1 MTSRLASPTGRNI
14 RSKLVRQFG
23 DQVVFL
29 HDRIGY
35 IDNFLSPDDVS
46 FVTGELQFAY
56 WRPSPTYQA
65 QPDGT
70 ARDVVNSFRTSDSA
84 YYHWFTPKL
93 LAFLANLDERVSTL
107 FKFDRECLE
116 PWQAT
121 RYKPGGSFEFH
132 RDSGYWNDHPAG
144 DRITTFLLHLVAAE
158 VGGATSFRALGF
170 DVPAVPG
177 RLVFWLN
184 LHDDTGLADHR
195 MIHSGAPVKKGI
207 KLTLASWQRQRPF
220 PRDLADRAALTS
232 QMLSKGEANHA
243 D

>member
-1 MTSRLASPTGRNI
+1 MHSNLI
-14 RSKLVRQFG
+14 QHFG
-23 DQVVFL
+23 DQLVFL

-35 IDNFLSPDDVS
+35 IDRFLSPDDVS
-46 FVTGELQFAY
+46 FVTRELQYAY

-65 QPDGT
+65 MPDGT
-70 ARDVVNSFRTSDSA
+70 ARDVVNSFRTSESA

-93 LAFLANLDERVSTL
+93 LDFLANLDQRVSSL
-107 FKFDRECLE
+107 FGFDTACLE

-132 RDSGYWNDHPAG
+132 RDSGYWSDHPAG
-144 DRITTFLLHLVAAE
+144 DRITTFLLHLVPAD

-170 DVPAVPG
+170 DVPAAPG

-184 LHDDTGLADHR
+184 LHDDTGQADYR
-195 MIHSGAPVKKGI
+195 MIHSGAPVEKGI

-220 PRDLADRAALTS
+220 PRDLKHRVALTGQTLS
-232 QMLSKGEANHA
+232 QGEAQHA
-243 D
+243 DEA